1 MGSFIERIGFFLS
14 NPQRII
20 QAVATILLYPVLFA
34 EVFALIWVVYQA
46 GAYSWEAWKR
56 RKARRGLDIEAI
68 AIELASAD
76 DSVKVGDALARFNW
90 GPILGGAVDSLSA
103 QGVTRL
109 RALKVLT
116 DTEQIAARLL
126 DRTRIFIRIGPILGL
141 MGTLIPI
148 SPALVALAAGD
159 VKTLSANLIVAFS
172 TTVVGLLIGS
182 IAYLV
187 SLFRERAYT
196 QDLSDLEYVLER
208 AGA

>member
-1 MGSFIERIGFFLS
+1 MGSFIERVGFFLS

-34 EVFALIWVVYQA
+34 EVFALIWIVYQV
-46 GAYSWEAWKR
+46 GAYSWEAYKR
-56 RKARRGLDIEAI
+56 RTARKGLDIEAV
-68 AIELASAD
+68 ALELAAAD
-76 DSVKVGDALARFNW
+76 DSVKVGDALSRFNW
-90 GPILGGAVDSLSA
+90 GPILVGAVDSLSGH
-103 QGVTRL
+103 GVTRL

-116 DTEQIAARLL
+116 DTEQVAARLL
-126 DRTRIFIRIGPILGL
+126 DRTRIFIRLGPILGL

-159 VKTLSANLIVAFS
+159 VRTLSANLIIAFS
-172 TTVVGLLIGS
+172 TTVVGLLVGLM
-182 IAYLV
+182 AFLV
-187 SLFRERAYT
+187 SLFRERAFT

>member
-1 MGSFIERIGFFLS
+1 MGSFAERVGFFLS

-20 QAVATILLYPVLFA
+20 QAVATVLLYPVLFA

-46 GAYSWEAWKR
+46 GSYTWEAWKR
-56 RKARRGLDIEAI
+56 RKARKGLDIEAV

-76 DSVKVGDALARFNW
+76 DPVKVGDALARFNW
-90 GPILGGAVDSLSA
+90 GPVLVPAVEALSA

-116 DTEQIAARLL
+116 DTEQSAARSL

-159 VKTLSANLIVAFS
+159 VKTLSANLIIAFS

-187 SLFRERAYT
+187 SLARERAYT

>member
-1 MGSFIERIGFFLS
+1 MGTFAERVGFFLS

-20 QAVATILLYPVLFA
+20 QAVATVLLYPVLFA

-56 RKARRGLDIEAI
+56 RKARQGLDIESI
-68 AIELASAD
+68 AIELAAAT

-90 GPILGGAVDSLSA
+90 GPILGVAVDALSA

-148 SPALVALAAGD
+148 SPALVALASGD
-159 VKTLSANLIVAFS
+159 VQTLSANLIIAFS
-172 TTVVGLLIGS
+172 TTVVGLLVGL

-187 SLFRERAYT
+187 SLARERAYT

>member
-1 MGSFIERIGFFLS
+1 MDSFAERVGFFLS

-20 QAVATILLYPVLFA
+20 QAVATVMLYPVLFA
-34 EVFALIWVVYQA
+34 ELFALVWVIYQA
-46 GAYSWEAWKR
+46 GSYTWEAR
-56 RKARRGLDIEAI
+56 RRRIARRGLDVEAV
-68 AIELASAD
+68 ALELASAND
-76 DSVKVGDALARFNW
+76 AVKVGDALARFNW
-90 GPILGGAVDSLSA
+90 GPVLVPAVEMLSA

-116 DTEQIAARLL
+116 DTEQAAARSL

-159 VKTLSANLIVAFS
+159 VKTLSANLIIAFS
-172 TTVVGLLIGS
+172 TTVVGLLVGAV
-182 IAYLV
+182 AYLV
-187 SLFRERAYT
+187 SLARERAYT
-196 QDLSDLEYVLER
+196 QDMSDLEYVLER

>member
-1 MGSFIERIGFFLS
+1 MGSFAERVGFFLS

-34 EVFALIWVVYQA
+34 EVFALIWIVYQA

-56 RKARRGLDIEAI
+56 RKARRGLDIESVAL
-68 AIELASAD
+68 ELASAD
-76 DSVKVGDALARFNW
+76 DPVKVGDALARFNW
-90 GPILGGAVDSLSA
+90 GPVLVGAVDALSA

-116 DTEQIAARLL
+116 DTEQVAARLL

-159 VKTLSANLIVAFS
+159 VKTLSANLIIAFS
-172 TTVVGLLIGS
+172 TTVVGLLIGL
-182 IAYLV
+182 IAFLV
-187 SLFRERAYT
+187 SLARERAYT